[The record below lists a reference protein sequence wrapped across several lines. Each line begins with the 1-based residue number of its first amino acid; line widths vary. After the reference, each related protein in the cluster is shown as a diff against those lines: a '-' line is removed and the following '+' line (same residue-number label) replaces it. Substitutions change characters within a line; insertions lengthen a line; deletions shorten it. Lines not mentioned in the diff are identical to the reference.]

1 MTEIAPLRAD
11 ERAKWEALWGAYQRF
26 YEVELPTA
34 VTDATWERLFS
45 GRIHGLGAR
54 DATGRLVGFTHFLY
68 HEDTWSMAR
77 ACYLQDLYVDETVRG
92 SGCGPAIYRI
102 CTWFPRRAPAAA
114 GGNSSRRLPRPRAR
128 RVRTRPTGSRTRAIR
143 SRAVSTTVLP
153 RTTASFSTATWAEPD
168 QAGCKTHCAARVN
181 TGCGLYRSGNTR
193 LKLSTLGKSNIAM

>member
-68 HEDTWSMAR
+68 HEDTWSQVP
-77 ACYLQDLYVDETVRG
+77 ACYLQDLYVVPETRAR
-92 SGCGPAIYRI
+92 GCGRQLIEAV
-102 CTWFPRRAPAAA
+102 AAA
-114 GGNSSRRLPRPRAR
+114 ARAAGANAPYWLTHESNTVARRLY
-128 RVRTRPTGSRTRAIR
+128 
-143 SRAVSTTVLP
+143 
-153 RTTASFSTATWAEPD
+153 D
-168 QAGCKTHCAARVN
+168 
-181 TGCGLYRSGNTR
+181 R
-193 LKLSTLGKSNIAM
+193 LAKNHGFIQYSHVG